1 MIIFAH
7 SPHSLCRKHGLLVL
21 KTLGWFVRKTSAV
34 RARRKNVLLLLL
46 SVVLRWWPRVNI
58 QKLLGRRPRNDV
70 SKLGMLW
77 TDGAIQRDLAGTWH
91 KTAEVPVG
99 PKNCSQE
106 GNSGQLPGVPTGGAN
121 LSRGDDL
128 NQECNQRLRLTPRMD
143 TWFHTRGNGYSSVGL
158 KIC

>member
-7 SPHSLCRKHGLLVL
+7 TPQSLQEAWLIGTENAGLVCEENQCCQGQENFL
-21 KTLGWFVRKTSAV
+21 
-34 RARRKNVLLLLL
+34 LLLLL
-46 SVVLRWWPRVNI
+46 SVVLWWWPRVNI

-128 NQECNQRLRLTPRMD
+128 NQECNQRFRLTPRMD